1 MIRES
6 TKNDLE
12 KIMQIWLDTNI
23 SVHKYIPQEYWTSNA
38 KYVKEAIQESEVYV
52 YEDNK
57 EIIGFIG
64 INKGHIEGI
73 FVEEKYR
80 NQGIGKELMAY
91 CKNKYNKLTLE
102 VYKKNT
108 KAINFYEREQ
118 FKPIKEDIE
127 AANNEVEIF
136 MEWKKN

>member
-1 MIRES
+1 MIRIS
-6 TKNDLE
+6 TNNDIDR
-12 KIMQIWLDTNI
+12 IMQIWLDTNI

-38 KYVKEAIQESEVYV
+38 KYVKEAIQEAEVYV

-57 EIIGFIG
+57 EIKGFIG

-80 NQGIGKELMAY
+80 NQGIGKELISY
-91 CKNKYNKLTLE
+91 CKIKNNKLTLE

-108 KAINFYEREQ
+108 KAIKFYEREQ
-118 FKPIKEDIE
+118 FKPIKEYVDE
-127 AANNEVEIF
+127 ANNEIEIL

>member
-1 MIRES
+1 MIREN
-6 TKNDLE
+6 TNNDLE
-12 KIMQIWLDTNI
+12 RIMQIWLDTNI

-38 KYVKEAIQESEVYV
+38 KYVKEAIQEAEVYV

-80 NQGIGKELMAY
+80 NQGIGKELIAY

-118 FKPIKEDIE
+118 FKPIKEDVDE
-127 AANNEVEIF
+127 ANNEVEIL

>member
-1 MIRES
+1 MIRIS
-6 TKNDLE
+6 TNNDIDR
-12 KIMQIWLDTNI
+12 IMQIWLDTNI

-38 KYVKEAIQESEVYV
+38 KYVKEAIQEAEVYV

-57 EIIGFIG
+57 EIKGFIG

-80 NQGIGKELMAY
+80 NQGIGKELIAY
-91 CKNKYNKLTLE
+91 CKNKYDKLTLE

-108 KAINFYEREQ
+108 KAIKFYEREQ
-118 FKPIKEDIE
+118 FNPIKEDIE
-127 AANNEVEIF
+127 AANNEVEIL
-136 MEWKKN
+136 MEWNQN

>member
-1 MIRES
+1 MIRKS
-6 TKNDLE
+6 DNNDLE

-23 SVHKYIPQEYWTSNA
+23 LVHNYIPQEYWTSNVE
-38 KYVKEAIQESEVYV
+38 YVKKAIQEAEVYV
-52 YEDNK
+52 YEENK
-57 EIIGFIG
+57 EIKGFIG
-64 INKGHIEGI
+64 INNVHIEGI

-80 NQGIGKELMAY
+80 NQGIGKELIAY
-91 CKNKYNKLTLE
+91 CKNKYDKLTLE

-118 FKPIKEDIE
+118 FKPIKEDIDK
-127 AANNEVEIF
+127 ANNEVEIL

>member
-1 MIRES
+1 MIRIS
-6 TKNDLE
+6 DNNDLE
-12 KIMQIWLDTNI
+12 RIMQIWLDTNI

-38 KYVKEAIQESEVYV
+38 KYVKEAIQEAEVYV

-80 NQGIGKELMAY
+80 NQGIGKELIAY

-108 KAINFYEREQ
+108 KAIKFYEREQ

-127 AANNEVEIF
+127 AANNEVEIL
-136 MEWKKN
+136 MEWSQN